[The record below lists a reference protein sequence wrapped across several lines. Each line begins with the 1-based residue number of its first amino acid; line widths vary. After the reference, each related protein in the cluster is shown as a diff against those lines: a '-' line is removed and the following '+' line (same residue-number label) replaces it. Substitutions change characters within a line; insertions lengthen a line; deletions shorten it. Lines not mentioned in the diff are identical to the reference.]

1 MKTKLKYEYLFL
13 DFHSNIEELP
23 LKWLDGVESFS
34 LFDVQFKHL

>member
-23 LKWLDGVESFS
+23 LKLLDGVKSFS